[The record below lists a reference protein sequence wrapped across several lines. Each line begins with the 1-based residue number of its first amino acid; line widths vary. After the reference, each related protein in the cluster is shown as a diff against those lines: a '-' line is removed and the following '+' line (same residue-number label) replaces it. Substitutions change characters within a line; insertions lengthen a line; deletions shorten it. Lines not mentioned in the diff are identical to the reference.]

1 MKTYPQINPVTGMII
16 QQQSVMLERLADALQ
31 KCLYIIGDPSA
42 SADKLWR
49 TDDELNDAYHTSIE
63 ALAAYEAVKGE
74 PVANPI
80 DEAVR
85 RMEAIPIHDL
95 KMAYRKGAEILGL
108 QCDAVESIRVLLISA
123 AKGVQP

>member
-85 RMEAIPIHDL
+85 RMEEVPTYELD
-95 KMAYRKGAEILGL
+95 EIWFERTGL
-108 QCDAVESIRVLLISA
+108 EWDFDAAMERIRTRLISG
-123 AKGVQP
+123 AKGEQL